1 MNPDDAKMEQ
11 ILQMGR
17 ANERR
22 NRIVFWVF
30 TISAF
35 VLGWLAFGWIHG

>member
-1 MNPDDAKMEQ
+1 MRSTEEQ
-11 ILQMGR
+11 IRQTGR
-17 ANERR
+17 MRERR